1 MRIARLRRALVIPQ
15 NADFVAGFRV
25 TRGGVPVDW
34 TGWTGKWQIRSKHAS
49 DTVILSGDES
59 NGLEFGTDG
68 RFTLR
73 APATAT
79 AALTAPQSGVIDVR
93 LVDPDGAV
101 FRQIEGPVFVSPC
114 VTREP
119 TP

>member
-1 MRIARLRRALVIPQ
+1 MRIARLPKALVVPQ
-15 NADFVAGFRV
+15 NADFVQGFRV

-34 TGWTGKWQIRSKHAS
+34 TGWTGQWQIRSTHAS
-49 DTVILSGDES
+49 NAVILSGDES
-59 NGLEFGTDG
+59 AGLEFGTDG

-79 AALTAPQSGVIDVR
+79 AALTAPQTGVIDVR

-101 FRQIEGPVFVSPC
+101 FRQVEGSVFVSPA
-114 VTREP
+114 VTRDP